1 MEGPTPVSA
10 LIHAATMVTAGV
22 YLIARMH
29 PLFEQSVAA
38 ADVGTIIGALTLFV
52 AATIGMVV
60 TDLKRVIAYSTM
72 SQIGYM
78 VMAVSSGAYVA
89 GMFHLMT
96 HAFFKALLFMSA
108 GSLISAMGGDQ
119 NLDRMRGFR
128 KAMPFTFLCFV
139 VGGLAL
145 AGVPPFSGFF
155 SKDEILLVQ
164 GEIGGWHW
172 ILYVVG
178 YITALMTAIY
188 TWRMIFRAFWGEPVE
203 QARELEHGHLWHAP
217 QPTNPANGEVEDT
230 DVGFPGPEHHIAER
244 ALPMKIAMG
253 SLAVLA
259 TIGGVVLIPKVTTWF
274 DTFLEP
280 TFADSTIHHAAPSNG
295 LLWGGL
301 ALGAALGVLGIY
313 IAYRIW
319 GKANGE
325 VAVRAPRARPRAAQV
340 LRQQVVLRR
349 ADRLGGRPPVRLVRA
364 LRPADLRAHL
374 RQRHADRRPVDA
386 GPRRLGRRARRAVR
400 LPARLRGA
408 AARRRRRR
416 DPVLPDPVLVS
427 LPLSIPLWL
436 PAAAAFLAL
445 LLPGVATRALVILG
459 ALGTFA
465 WSIWAIIDFDRSARG
480 LQNVTDEIWVKQLG
494 IHYKLGIDG
503 LNLFLIALAAFIFL
517 VCLVWA
523 AFREWEHPKQ
533 FFLFFAVAESAV
545 LGALMAQDLALFV
558 LFFDLMLLPFLF
570 LTGIWGPESTRV
582 AAITKLFI
590 YTLVGSLLMLA
601 AAIATGVL
609 VSQQSGNDL
618 SFAFSDLAKVTLPKR
633 LAELDL
639 PLLRRR
645 VLGQDAGLP
654 GPRLDARRL
663 PQHAAA
669 GARRLLGRAV
679 QGRRLRLPARRDPA
693 LPGRVGALPG
703 PDAGAGAGLDPLR
716 LGDGVHDV

>member
-1 MEGPTPVSA
+1 MSPTTAAWLALACPLAGTIVNSLGYKVWKGKTAGFIGTFALAAAFVFALIALFSLQGRGEEHRQLVSSLYDYAVTGTIDAKLSILVDPLSILMMLVVTGVSTLIHLYSLAYMSGDRGYTRFFSYLNFFVFSMLLLVLAGNFFLLIVGWAFVGAASYLLISFWYRRTTATSAGIKAFVINVVGDIGLTLGAFFILKNSHTLDFLGTFEQAKTLGADHHGDLTAGLILLLVGAFAKSAQLPFHTWLPDAMEGPTPVSA

-203 QARELEHGHLWHAP
+203 QARELEHGHLYHAP

-230 DVGFPGPEHHIAER
+230 DVGFPGPEHHIAEW
-244 ALPMKIAMG
+244 ALPMKLAMG
-253 SLAVLA
+253 TLAVLA
-259 TIGGVVLIPKVTTWF
+259 TVGGIVGIPKVTTWF

-280 TFADSTIHHAAPSNG
+280 TFADSSIHHEPSNG

-301 ALGAALGVLGIY
+301 ALGAALGVLGIF

-319 GKANGE
+319 GAANGE
-325 VAVRAPRARPRAAQV
+325 AAVALRERVPALHKLFVNKWYFDELIDWVIVRPFSWFGRFGQQTFERIFVNGTLIGGPSTLVRAGSAAVRAMQS
-340 LRQQVVLRR
+340 
-349 ADRLGGRPPVRLVRA
+349 GF
-364 LRPADLRAHL
+364 LRAY
-374 RQRHADRRPVDA
+374 A
-386 GPRRLGRRARRAVR
+386 
-400 LPARLRGA
+400 
-408 AARRRRRR
+408 
-416 DPVLPDPVLVS
+416 
-427 LPLSIPLWL
+427 
-436 PAAAAFLAL
+436 AL
-445 LLPGVATRALVILG
+445 LLVGAGVVIL
-459 ALGTFA
+459 
-465 WSIWAIIDFDRSARG
+465 
-480 LQNVTDEIWVKQLG
+480 
-494 IHYKLGIDG
+494 Y
-503 LNLFLIALAAFIFL
+503 FL
-517 VCLVWA
+517 V
-523 AFREWEHPKQ
+523 
-533 FFLFFAVAESAV
+533 
-545 LGALMAQDLALFV
+545 
-558 LFFDLMLLPFLF
+558 
-570 LTGIWGPESTRV
+570 
-582 AAITKLFI
+582 
-590 YTLVGSLLMLA
+590 
-601 AAIATGVL
+601 
-609 VSQQSGNDL
+609 QS
-618 SFAFSDLAKVTLPKR
+618 S
-633 LAELDL
+633 
-639 PLLRRR
+639 
-645 VLGQDAGLP
+645 
-654 GPRLDARRL
+654 
-663 PQHAAA
+663 
-669 GARRLLGRAV
+669 
-679 QGRRLRLPARRDPA
+679 
-693 LPGRVGALPG
+693 
-703 PDAGAGAGLDPLR
+703 
-716 LGDGVHDV
+716 